1 MEIINKNVLIIV
13 PKKEL
18 FDSFMTNTICK
29 HGLQMGNKFAFLEFN
44 YYQEFEASRLLEVIK
59 SSPYSNYDQGIVLFP
74 PNIVYDQGIVLFPSN
89 IVYDQGIVLFPSK
102 AKSYQFEP
110 KEMPMLNDF
119 LFSNGVKQMSG
130 VTVGKNGSLVRYI
143 RNMLKND
150 LSEIPIKCI
159 EN

>member
-1 MEIINKNVLIIV
+1 MEIINKNVLIIG

-29 HGLQMGNKFAFLEFN
+29 LGLPKGNKYAFLQFN
-44 YYQEFEASRLLEVIK
+44 FYQEFESSRLLEVIK
-59 SSPYSNYDQGIVLFP
+59 SSPYSHYDQGIVLFP
-74 PNIVYDQGIVLFPSN
+74 PNSDYDQGIVLFP
-89 IVYDQGIVLFPSK
+89 PK
-102 AKSYQFEP
+102 KSYQFEH

-143 RNMLKND
+143 RDMLKTD